1 MIACSTELLRSSKC
15 FCIFFISILLN
26 YCFIFAVRWLIC
38 SLAVRAFQAALNA
51 ELKIKSVGFFSVQ
64 GVSVHFHQHH
74 TLIPGIVC
82 WRHQN

>member
-1 MIACSTELLRSSKC
+1 LQFFYTVVIVVLL
-15 FCIFFISILLN
+15 FLLFYILYFF
-26 YCFIFAVRWLIC
+26 Y
-38 SLAVRAFQAALNA
+38 LAVRAFQAALNA